1 MVLILNVVLKGC
13 VRGYGNYEELTSS
26 GVDPTELFDDIED
39 YGKSPDLVQPDIV
52 IEECDDVLEE
62 ADNQQDINSPDHI
75 QLLPIENARRRFR
88 SKHTDRNVGPN
99 FELSSLSEEDSLFTA
114 PSLFSLVSSH
124 DNLDSISGTKKV
136 PKISLTKVS
145 SFFIIIIRSMW
156 YQRKKELMELFQ
168 TKRTSDISKKGEILY

>member
-1 MVLILNVVLKGC
+1 MKGC

-39 YGKSPDLVQPDIV
+39 SGTPDLVQPDIV

-62 ADNQQDINSPDHI
+62 ADNQQDIKSPDHI
-75 QLLPIENARRRFR
+75 QLLPIEKARKRFR

-124 DNLDSISGTKKV
+124 DNLDSIRGTKKV

-145 SFFIIIIRSMW
+145 STKILLIIRSML

-168 TKRTSDISKKGEILY
+168 TKHTSDISKKGEILY